1 MSRTPKTVQKMKTL
15 ILPKG
20 LTLKVKKVRSP
31 SSEVKSRRNKLKTQ
45 LIEAAAEVSVFLI
58 NAESMKLYDSFDNK
72 SLYVI
77 E

>member
-1 MSRTPKTVQKMKTL
+1 MSRTPKIVQKMKTL

-45 LIEAAAEVSVFLI
+45 KPRLRTENQEEA
-58 NAESMKLYDSFDNK
+58 KQNK
-72 SLYVI
+72 TKN
-77 E
+77 